1 MDDLANINLDLDK
14 YNGLVESI
22 YEAAQN
28 NLNWSVPLN
37 QIRKLFDAN
46 YVTLILKSPYLDDDD
61 DLGVMIAV
69 GEDLKDKPNAQ
80 YLPYRYTLTPFTNQ
94 KADTVFT
101 VPDIMDEEDWLNSS
115 YRIHWCEPNDV
126 YHVMAVDISTAEASN
141 LRFRITR
148 AQGAV
153 PFSEIDKELCQF
165 LVPHIRRA
173 LSINLQLERSN
184 SLGSTY
190 SKAIGRL
197 SIATMKIDDQGRVLD
212 QNLFAKQIL
221 DSADGLKM
229 VNGKL
234 AAESSS
240 DNRELKQLI
249 HSAFEHSREA
259 GSLMLPEAMSV
270 TRPSGEVN
278 LGIVIEVIPSLN
290 WANGKGQ
297 AEAIVYIR
305 DAVAKS
311 QANSDV
317 IKKLFGLTPA
327 ETALSLQLTN
337 GLSLEEAAEAL
348 NIRRNTGR
356 AHLRSIFSKTGV
368 RRQTELVRIFLNS
381 VAALGYKDEVKGQ
394 DKELL

>member
-1 MDDLANINLDLDK
+1 
-14 YNGLVESI
+14 
-22 YEAAQN
+22 
-28 NLNWSVPLN
+28 
-37 QIRKLFDAN
+37 
-46 YVTLILKSPYLDDDD
+46 
-61 DLGVMIAV
+61 
-69 GEDLKDKPNAQ
+69 
-80 YLPYRYTLTPFTNQ
+80 
-94 KADTVFT
+94 
-101 VPDIMDEEDWLNSS
+101 
-115 YRIHWCEPNDV
+115 
-126 YHVMAVDISTAEASN
+126 
-141 LRFRITR
+141 
-148 AQGAV
+148 
-153 PFSEIDKELCQF
+153 
-165 LVPHIRRA
+165 
-173 LSINLQLERSN
+173 
-184 SLGSTY
+184 
-190 SKAIGRL
+190 
-197 SIATMKIDDQGRVLD
+197 MKIDDQGRVLD

-249 HSAFEHSREA
+249 HSAFEHSREED
-259 GSLMLPEAMSV
+259 SLMLPEAMSV

-381 VAALGYKDEVKGQ
+381 VAALGYKDN
-394 DKELL
+394 DKDTL

>member
-1 MDDLANINLDLDK
+1 MDVLANINLDLDK

-69 GEDLKDKPNAQ
+69 GEDLKDKSNAQ

-126 YHVMAVDISTAEASN
+126 FHVMAVDISTSEASN

-148 AQGAV
+148 SQGAE
-153 PFSEIDKELCQF
+153 PFSEEDKELCQF
-165 LVPHIRRA
+165 LVPHLRRA

-249 HSAFEHSREA
+249 HSAFEHSREED
-259 GSLMLPEAMSV
+259 SLMLPEAMSV

-381 VAALGYKDEVKGQ
+381 VAALGYKDD
-394 DKELL
+394 DKDAL